1 MIGYVMVGSNDLDR
15 SAAFY
20 DAILAPLGLTQVCR
34 TESYVAYAPETDPE
48 AIEFYVTLPYD
59 GGSCTYGNGT
69 MIAFAAPTVQALD
82 QFHAIGQQSGGT
94 DEGAPGPRE
103 DGSNICYAYLRDPEG
118 NKICAFCA
126 DPNRKVAL

>member
-1 MIGYVMVGSNDLDR
+1 MIGYVMVGSNNLSQ

-20 DAILAPLGLTQVCR
+20 DAILAPLGLIQVSR
-34 TESYVAYAPETDPE
+34 TESYVAYAPETDCD

-59 GGSCTYGNGT
+59 GSRCTSGNGT
-69 MIAFAAPTVQALD
+69 MIAFAAPTTQALD
-82 QFHAIGQQSGGT
+82 QFHAIGLQSGGS

-103 DGSNICYAYLRDPEG
+103 KGSNICYGYLRDPEG

-126 DPNRKVAL
+126 DPSS

>member
-20 DAILAPLGLTQVCR
+20 DAILMPLGLKQVSR
-34 TESYVAYAPETDPE
+34 TESYVAYAPEKDLE

-59 GGSCTYGNGT
+59 GGECTFGNGT
-69 MIAFAAPTVQALD
+69 MIAFAAPTMQALD
-82 QFHAIGQQSGGT
+82 QFYSIGLQSGGT
-94 DEGAPGPRE
+94 DEGTPGPRE
-103 DGSNICYAYLRDPEG
+103 EGSNICYGYLRDPEW

-126 DPNRKVAL
+126 EPNG